1 MRDHGVKDSQ
11 TPAGDDGA
19 PVGSASAVELRGDAA
34 PASLT
39 PAPDRAAAAGA
50 QRGAEVVVRVE
61 SLAFGG
67 DAVARLPEGR
77 VVFVRGALPGE
88 RARVRLTR
96 VRKAYAEAETTEIL
110 EPAPERVTPRCRH
123 FGVCGGCRH
132 QDLAY
137 GAQLAW
143 KTRQVAET
151 LERLGN
157 LAGLD
162 VRPAVGMDE
171 PWFYRNKMEFGIAQ
185 AGGRMVVGLRER
197 GRFDRV
203 FDLEE
208 CPIFSPQAGAALD
221 AVREHCRARGYAAYD
236 PRRQSGFLRH
246 LLVRESKRADDLL
259 VALVTSPGELDGA
272 GFVEAVL
279 DAVPATGIWH
289 VITATRSNVI
299 EFHDTRLLHGAAR
312 MTERIPPLAFELG
325 PGAFFQTNTRM
336 AEALF
341 RAVSEA
347 ARLTGT
353 ETLVD
358 LYCGIG
364 AIALYLARGARLV
377 IGLEGSAGAVEDA
390 RHNARLNGIGNAEF
404 HAADDRRGFPA
415 FLNRRERGSV
425 ELVLLDPPRGGVHAR
440 TLDAVLRLAPPRL
453 LYVSCNPASLAR
465 DLAILTRAPGAYRV
479 LRVQPFDLFPHTPH
493 IETLVELERVG

>member
-1 MRDHGVKDSQ
+1 MRDHGVNDSRA
-11 TPAGDDGA
+11 PANDA
-19 PVGSASAVELRGDAA
+19 RAAVGSESDIALPGGRA
-34 PASLT
+34 PGAGI
-39 PAPDRAAAAGA
+39 PAPERAAAATA
-50 QRGAEVVVRVE
+50 SRGAEVDVRVE

-96 VRKAYAEAETTEIL
+96 VRKAYAEAEAVEIL
-110 EPAPERVTPRCRH
+110 VPAPERVHPRCRH

-137 GAQLAW
+137 EAQLAW

-157 LAGLD
+157 LKGLD
-162 VRPAVGMDE
+162 VQSAVGMEE
-171 PWFYRNKMEFGIAQ
+171 PWFYRNKMEFGVAR
-185 AGGRMVVGLRER
+185 AGGQAIIGLRER

-208 CPIFSPQAGAALD
+208 CPIFSPRAGATLD
-221 AVREHCRARGYAAYD
+221 AARAHCHARGYSVYD
-236 PRRQSGFLRH
+236 PHRQSGFLRH
-246 LLVRESKRADDLL
+246 LLVRESKRSDDLL
-259 VALVTSPGELDGA
+259 VALVTSPGELDGP

-279 DAVPATGIWH
+279 GAVPATGIWH
-289 VITATRSNVI
+289 VISATRSNVI
-299 EFHDTRLLHGAAR
+299 EFQETRLLHGAAR
-312 MTERIPPLAFELG
+312 MTERIPPLSFEFG

-336 AEALF
+336 AETLF
-341 RAVSEA
+341 RAVSDA

-364 AIALYLARGARLV
+364 AIALYLAGDARRV
-377 IGLEGSAGAVEDA
+377 FGLEASPGAVEDA
-390 RHNARLNGIGNAEF
+390 RHNAKLNGIDNAEF
-404 HAADDRRGFPA
+404 LTGDDRHGFPA
-415 FLNRRERGSV
+415 FLGRQERGSV
-425 ELVLLDPPRGGVHAR
+425 EVLLLDPPRGGVHAR
-440 TLDAVLRLAPPRL
+440 TIDAVRRLAPPRL

-465 DLAILTRAPGAYRV
+465 DLALLSHAPGAYRV
-479 LRVQPFDLFPHTPH
+479 VRVQPFDLFPHTPH
-493 IETLVELERVG
+493 IETLAELELVG